1 MEINLKEY
9 TLLSIGDSFTFGQGT
24 VPPYERQD
32 LSKSHKHK
40 HSKRTQWS
48 IDCNRNS
55 YTEFLSKHFKKT
67 VNFGSPGASND
78 VLFHFLRRYV
88 ELNPEEDI
96 FVLFN
101 LTDPQRGFFMKYDDG
116 QEIYRPTTFGY
127 NYSPLSKEFMDEYY
141 VNLKNNLTMHYD
153 MYCFKLKLQD
163 YFYLKRLK
171 NFVFS
176 AYDITDLRLM
186 KHAKKFLKKDKV
198 SEIKMDTGIGFTVEK
213 HIGNFTDDFKKYILN
228 IENDMTIKNYLTIK
242 KLRDK
247 TGYNIIEE
255 YLQNKAIQNQ
265 RTKDRVH
272 LSPYLDDY
280 GKPDGHYSRESHIEL
295 AKLLENYVV

>member
-1 MEINLKEY
+1 MTTNLKEY
-9 TLLSIGDSFTFGQGT
+9 TLLSLGDSFTFGQGT
-24 VPPYERQD
+24 IPPYERQE
-32 LSKSHKHK
+32 LSKSHIHK

-88 ELNPEEDI
+88 ELNPKENI

-101 LTDPQRGFFMKYDDG
+101 LTDPQRGFFMKYDSE

-127 NYSPLSKEFMDEYY
+127 NYSPLSKESTEEYY
-141 VNLKNNLTMHYD
+141 ANLKNNLTMHYD

-163 YFYLKRLK
+163 YFYLRRLK

-176 AYDITDLRLM
+176 AYDITDFRLM
-186 KHAKKFLKKDKV
+186 KHANKFLK
-198 SEIKMDTGIGFTVEK
+198 IDTGVGFPIEEY
-213 HIGNFTDDFKKYILN
+213 IGNFTDDFKKYIFN
-228 IENDMTIKNYLTIK
+228 IENDMTIKSYLNIK

-255 YLQNKAIQNQ
+255 YLQNKAIQKSTDK

-280 GKPDGHYSRESHIEL
+280 GKPDNHYSRESHIEL